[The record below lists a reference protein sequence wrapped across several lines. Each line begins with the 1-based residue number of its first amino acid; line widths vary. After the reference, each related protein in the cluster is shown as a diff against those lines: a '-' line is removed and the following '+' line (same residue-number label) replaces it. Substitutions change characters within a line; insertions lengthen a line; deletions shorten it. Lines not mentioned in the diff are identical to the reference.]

1 MCNGL
6 VMIRGLTMSDGEVSP
21 LPSVLKIGMRSYLTT
36 TTKHINS
43 TQQNWDPPAPPTP
56 FRMHYDVAKRFCS
69 SKSFMHERMR
79 SENPHRRGLN
89 IITNIF
95 FKLATESVLNV

>member
-21 LPSVLKIGMRSYLTT
+21 LPSVLKIGMRSYLTL

-43 TQQNWDPPAPPTP
+43 TQQNWDPPYPI
-56 FRMHYDVAKRFCS
+56 
-69 SKSFMHERMR
+69 
-79 SENPHRRGLN
+79 PHAL
-89 IITNIF
+89 
-95 FKLATESVLNV
+95 